1 MDGAHAARFLDLL
14 QKEITQAYWKIPM
27 EDFKVFMRGIY
38 SESVNDFTSDESLMA
53 YKSAEEIIA
62 TIVDTVTIDRIIRPI
77 FNFKA

>member
-14 QKEITQAYWKIPM
+14 QKEITQAYWKNPYG
-27 EDFKVFMRGIY
+27 DFKVLMRGIY

-62 TIVDTVTIDRIIRPI
+62 TIVDTVTIDRIIHPI

>member
-1 MDGAHAARFLDLL
+1 
-14 QKEITQAYWKIPM
+14 M
-27 EDFKVFMRGIY
+27 EDFKILMRGIY
-38 SESVNDFTSDESLMA
+38 SESVNDFTGDESLMA